1 MGPCLVLDA
10 NAAISPSYHFRD
22 LTKMVQLLL
31 PVVSAILAHADGSI
45 LHLILGDGLGVTDIL
60 SLSADME
67 QDTRQEKEDP
77 EEQIDHP
84 PPPANEQP
92 PKQAVPLLFVL
103 GFGFGYGFGLLLH
116 LEVNV
121 IASTLGAYDICHDIS
136 SRYFL
141 GHLR

>member
-1 MGPCLVLDA
+1 
-10 NAAISPSYHFRD
+10 
-22 LTKMVQLLL
+22 MVQLFL
-31 PVVSAILAHADGSI
+31 PIVPAILTHADGSI

-67 QDTRQEKEDP
+67 QDTGQEKEDP

-92 PKQAVPLLFVL
+92 PKQAVPLLFIL
-103 GFGFGYGFGLLLH
+103 GFRLSNGLCFLLN
-116 LEVNV
+116 LEVDV
-121 IASTLGAYDICHDIS
+121 IASAFRTHDICHDIS
-136 SRYFL
+136 SLYFL

>member
-1 MGPCLVLDA
+1 
-10 NAAISPSYHFRD
+10 
-22 LTKMVQLLL
+22 MVQLFL
-31 PVVSAILAHADGSI
+31 PVVPAILAHADGSI

-67 QDTRQEKEDP
+67 QDTGQEKEDP
-77 EEQIDHP
+77 EEQIDH

-103 GFGFGYGFGLLLH
+103 GFGFGYSFGLLLH

-121 IASTLGAYDICHDIS
+121 IASTLLPLI
-136 SRYFL
+136 F
-141 GHLR
+141 